1 MASLQVGVAGTAVS
15 ACEEE
20 GLPLRSSAKRRG
32 RRGPKVRVEGIVGL
46 DNDGGTEAWDGVRVK
61 RGLSRKDRKKGGEE
75 EVCMAE
81 GKRERES
88 ETNP

>member
-1 MASLQVGVAGTAVS
+1 M
-15 ACEEE
+15 
-20 GLPLRSSAKRRG
+20 PLRSSDTREGGGGFR
-32 RRGPKVRVEGIVGL
+32 PKVRVEGIVGL
-46 DNDGGTEAWDGVRVK
+46 DNDGGTEAWDRVRVK

>member
-1 MASLQVGVAGTAVS
+1 MGVAGTAVS

-20 GLPLRSSAKRRG
+20 GLPLRSSARRG

>member
-1 MASLQVGVAGTAVS
+1 MQLGVAGTAVS

-61 RGLSRKDRKKGGEE
+61 RGLSRKGGEE